1 MGITRITNR
10 AVVAL
15 AAGSLWAA
23 ALPAQRPVSLGVGGG
38 VSLPTG
44 TFGGAAQAG
53 WHALGALVLSSPMQP
68 LGLRVEG
75 TYHHFAL
82 DDAVTAASGARTV
95 AAATGNVT
103 YRLPATRSAFSP
115 YVITGLGAYRAGC
128 AGDTACD
135 ATTRFGWNAGL
146 GTRWYLR
153 GVRGFVEARYHRT
166 TSGGAAVPWVP
177 VTFGLLL

>member
-1 MGITRITNR
+1 MRSSRITHR

-15 AAGSLWAA
+15 AAVAPCAA
-23 ALPAQRPVSLGVGGG
+23 ALPAQRVVSLGVGGG

-44 TFGGAAQAG
+44 ELGDAAQTG
-53 WHALGALVLSSPMQP
+53 WHALGALVVGTPMQP
-68 LGLRVEG
+68 LGLRIEG
-75 TYHHFAL
+75 TYHRFAL
-82 DDAVTAASGARTV
+82 DDVGPLAGGTRAI

-103 YRLPATRSAFSP
+103 YRMPATRSALSP

-128 AGDTACD
+128 GGDGTCD
-135 ATTRFGWNAGL
+135 ATMRFGWNAGV

-166 TSGGAAVPWVP
+166 TSGGAAMPWVP